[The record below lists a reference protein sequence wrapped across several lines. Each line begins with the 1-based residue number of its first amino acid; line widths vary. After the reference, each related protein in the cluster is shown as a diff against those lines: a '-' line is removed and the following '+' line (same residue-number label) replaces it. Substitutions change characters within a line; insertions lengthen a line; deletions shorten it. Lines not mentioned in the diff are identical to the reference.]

1 MNLSRVFI
9 ANRGEIAVRV
19 IRACRV
25 LGIETVIGVSAAD
38 RQSLGARLADRAVV
52 IGAAP
57 ARDSYLNP
65 ELVVAAARGSGCDA
79 LHPGY
84 GFLSERPKLADLCE
98 RNGVTFVGPAADTI
112 RRVGDK
118 ISAREIARN
127 AGVPLVPGSDQ
138 VTSAAE
144 ALAAAKE
151 IGYPV
156 MLKAAAGGGG
166 RGVAIARTENDIC
179 ATFDTASIEAKEAF
193 GDGTLY
199 LERLVENARHVE
211 VQILGDGRGKV
222 LHFGDRDCSAQRRYQ
237 KVVEEAPASAVPPKT
252 AEQMRAAAVR
262 LGQSID
268 YRNAGTVEFLY
279 DAGRDAFYFIEVNA
293 RIQVEHPVTEQVTGV
308 DLVVQQLR
316 IAAGEPLALSQRAI
330 EISGHAIECRINAEA
345 PARGFA
351 PSPGRITAWMPP
363 DDEAIRVD
371 SHCEQGTTVS
381 PYYDNLIGKLV
392 VHGAS
397 REDAIA
403 RMRGALAD
411 FRIDGIETNIL
422 FQAFVVGHRDFKSN
436 RIDTRWL
443 ENVLLPDYKHT
454 MGG

>member
-1 MNLSRVFI
+1 MGLSRIFV

-19 IRACRV
+19 INACNS
-25 LGIETVIGVSAAD
+25 LGVGAVVGVSAAD
-38 RQSLGARLADRAVV
+38 RDGLGARIADRAVV
-52 IGAAP
+52 LGP
-57 ARDSYLNP
+57 ASSRDSYLNP
-65 ELVVAAARGSGCDA
+65 ELVVEAARGSGCDA

-84 GFLSERPKLADLCE
+84 GFLSERAELADLCE
-98 RNGVTFVGPAADTI
+98 RNDIAFVGPTLDTI
-112 RRVGDK
+112 RQVGDK
-118 ISAREIARN
+118 ISAREIARS
-127 AGVPLVPGSDQ
+127 AGVPLVPGSDH
-138 VTSAAE
+138 VASPAD
-144 ALAAAKE
+144 ALSAAKE

-166 RGVAIARTENDIC
+166 RGVAIARSEKDISD
-179 ATFDTASIEAKEAF
+179 TFDTASAEAMEAF

-211 VQILGDGRGKV
+211 VQIMGDGRGKV

-237 KVVEEAPASAVPPKT
+237 KVVEEAPASAVPPET

-262 LGQSID
+262 LGESIN

-279 DAGRDAFYFIEVNA
+279 DADRDTFFFIEVNA
-293 RIQVEHPVTEQVTGV
+293 RIQVEHPVTEQVTGF
-308 DLVVQQLR
+308 DLVAQQLK
-316 IAAGEPLALSQRAI
+316 IAAGEPLALSQDSI
-330 EISGHAIECRINAEA
+330 KISGHAIECRINAEA
-345 PARGFA
+345 PARDFA
-351 PSPGRITAWMPP
+351 PAPGRITAWLPP
-363 DDEAIRVD
+363 DDESIRID
-371 SHCEQGTTVS
+371 SHCRQGTTVP
-381 PYYDNLIGKLV
+381 PYYDNMIGKLI

-397 REDAIA
+397 RGDAIS

-411 FRIDGIETNIL
+411 FRVDGIDTNIL
-422 FQAFVVGHRDFKSN
+422 FQAFIVGHRDFKSN